1 MKKFPIGTEDFKKV
15 IEGDFYYIDKTS
27 AISLIEENNV
37 DVMLFTR
44 PRRFG
49 KTLFISMLDYFYN
62 IENSSENKKLFN
74 GLDIYKTKYIENQ
87 GKYPTISISLKDLR
101 ASDFNGMLIMLKNKL
116 RPLITKISEFS
127 GLDDELKKSIED
139 IKNMEVNTT
148 SLALQIFTEA
158 YYKHYGKKVILL
170 IDEYEAPILNAYQKG
185 YVDDAL
191 DFFSSFYSSA
201 LKTNPYL
208 EKAVITGITRISQAN
223 IFSGLNN
230 INIYSTD
237 TIDFS
242 NTFGFTQDEV
252 ENALKEYNLS
262 SYKEGVKDYYDGYL
276 FGKTEIYN
284 PWSILNFL
292 KNKELKPYWTKTAST
307 EIISD
312 LLNKS
317 DNITKKKF
325 ITLVK
330 GGKIAVNANY
340 VNELVIK
347 DLADYSKLFA
357 YMIATGYLTY
367 SEDGLVRV
375 VNKEVLY
382 SISNISAYGLY
393 KTPKNLIDAM
403 TALNYG
409 FMDDLK
415 FNLNN
420 IFDETFSYMDM
431 PKTANE
437 LTYHIAFGILLHT
450 MGIGK
455 VISNSEAG
463 LGRYDLVLKNQQ
475 PNMYSYVFE
484 IKVAK
489 NINEIDKKLDEGI
502 RQIKDKN
509 YIEEIKEYNKKMI
522 VCLCFYKKEIKI
534 KYEDIT
540 N

>member
-74 GLDIYKTKYIENQ
+74 GLDISRTKYIDNQ
-87 GKYPTISISLKDLR
+87 GKYPTISITLKDLI
-101 ASDFNGMLIMLKNKL
+101 APSFDSLLKGLSDKFIPIIKKIKKL
-116 RPLITKISEFS
+116 WTLEKEDLNL
-127 GLDDELKKSIED
+127 LDRMNEYDYS
-139 IKNMEVNTT
+139 
-148 SLALQIFTEA
+148 ALSTAILTFTRL
-158 YYKHYGKKVILL
+158 YYENYNKKVILL
-170 IDEYEAPILNAYQKG
+170 IDEYEAPILNAYQNE
-185 YVDDAL
+185 YINEAL
-191 DFFSSFYSSA
+191 QFFSSLYSSA

-237 TIDFS
+237 TLDFS
-242 NTFGFTQDEV
+242 NTFGFTQNEV

>member
-1 MKKFPIGTEDFKKV
+1 MKKLPIGTEDFKKV

-62 IENSSENKKLFN
+62 IENSSDNKKLFN

-87 GKYPTISISLKDLR
+87 GKYPTISITLKDIIAPSFDALLKGL
-101 ASDFNGMLIMLKNKL
+101 SDKFIPIIKKIKKL
-116 RPLITKISEFS
+116 WALEKEDLNL
-127 GLDDELKKSIED
+127 LDRMNEYDYS
-139 IKNMEVNTT
+139 
-148 SLALQIFTEA
+148 ALSKAILTFTRL
-158 YYKHYGKKVILL
+158 YYENYNKKVILL
-170 IDEYEAPILNAYQKG
+170 IDEYEAPILNAYQNG
-185 YVDDAL
+185 YINEAL
-191 DFFSSFYSSA
+191 QFFSSLYSSA

-237 TIDFS
+237 TLDFS

-307 EIISD
+307 EIISSM
-312 LLNKS
+312 LIKASNQIKQTFIELSKNKE
-317 DNITKKKF
+317 
-325 ITLVK
+325 VK
-330 GGKIAVNANY
+330 LRNANP
-340 VNELVIK
+340 NELLIS
-347 DLADYSKLFA
+347 DLADPNKLFA
-357 YMIATGYLTY
+357 YMITTGYITY
-367 SEDGLVRV
+367 TKDGSFKI
-375 VNKEVLY
+375 VNKEVLQ
-382 SISNISAYGLY
+382 SISDISASGLY
-393 KTPKNLIDAM
+393 KVPSDLIGLRDSLNDGNLEGVE
-403 TALNYG
+403 L
-409 FMDDLK
+409 FLK
-415 FNLNN
+415 S
-420 IFDETFSYMDM
+420 IFDDTFSYMDLSK
-431 PKTANE
+431 KTTE
-437 LTYHIAFGILLHT
+437 ETYHIAFASLLYSL
-450 MGIGK
+450 GIGEFK
-455 VISNSEAG
+455 SNKEAG
-463 LGRYDLVLKNQQ
+463 LGRYDIAFKNYDI
-475 PNMYSYVFE
+475 NKYSYIFE
-484 IKVAK
+484 FKKANSIS
-489 NINEIDKKLDEGI
+489 EMGKKLDEGI
-502 RQIKDKN
+502 RQIGDKN

-534 KYEDIT
+534 KYEIIK
-540 N
+540 

>member
-1 MKKFPIGTEDFKKV
+1 MKKLPIGTEDFKKV

-87 GKYPTISISLKDLR
+87 GKYPTISITLKDIIAPSFDALLKGL
-101 ASDFNGMLIMLKNKL
+101 SDKFIPIIKKIKKL
-116 RPLITKISEFS
+116 WALEKEDLNL
-127 GLDDELKKSIED
+127 LDRMNEYDYS
-139 IKNMEVNTT
+139 
-148 SLALQIFTEA
+148 ALSTAILTFTRL
-158 YYKHYGKKVILL
+158 YYENYNKKVILL
-170 IDEYEAPILNAYQKG
+170 IDEYEAPILNAYQNG
-185 YVDDAL
+185 YINEAL
-191 DFFSSFYSSA
+191 QFFSSLYSSA

-415 FNLNN
+415 INLNN

-437 LTYHIAFGILLHT
+437 HTYHIAFGILLHT

-534 KYEDIT
+534 KYEDIIK
-540 N
+540 

>member
-1 MKKFPIGTEDFKKV
+1 MKKLPIGTEDFKKV

-74 GLDIYKTKYIENQ
+74 GLDISRTKYISNQ

-127 GLDDELKKSIED
+127 DLDDELKKSIED
-139 IKNMEVNTT
+139 IKNIEVNTT

-170 IDEYEAPILNAYQKG
+170 IDEYEAPILNAYQNG
-185 YVDDAL
+185 YINEAL
-191 DFFSSFYSSA
+191 QFFSSLYSSA

-237 TIDFS
+237 TLDFS

-307 EIISD
+307 KIISSMLIKASNQIKQTFIELSKNKEVKLRNANPNELLISD
-312 LLNKS
+312 L
-317 DNITKKKF
+317 
-325 ITLVK
+325 
-330 GGKIAVNANY
+330 
-340 VNELVIK
+340 
-347 DLADYSKLFA
+347 ADSNKLFA
-357 YMIATGYLTY
+357 YMITTGYITY
-367 SEDGLVRV
+367 TKDGSFKI
-375 VNKEVLY
+375 VNKEVLQ
-382 SISNISAYGLY
+382 SISDISASGLY
-393 KTPKNLIDAM
+393 KVPSDLIGLRDSLNDGNLEGVE
-403 TALNYG
+403 L
-409 FMDDLK
+409 FLK
-415 FNLNN
+415 S
-420 IFDETFSYMDM
+420 IFDDTFSYMDLSK
-431 PKTANE
+431 KTTE
-437 LTYHIAFGILLHT
+437 ETYHVAFASLLYSL
-450 MGIGK
+450 GIGEFK
-455 VISNSEAG
+455 SNKEAG
-463 LGRYDLVLKNQQ
+463 SGRYDIAFKNYDI
-475 PNMYSYVFE
+475 NKYSYIFE
-484 IKVAK
+484 FKKATSIS
-489 NINEIDKKLDEGI
+489 EMGKKLDEGI
-502 RQIKDKN
+502 NQIKDKN

-534 KYEDIT
+534 KYEIIK
-540 N
+540 

>member
-1 MKKFPIGTEDFKKV
+1 MKKLPIGTEDFKKV

-87 GKYPTISISLKDLR
+87 GEYPTISITLKDIIAPSFDALLKGL
-101 ASDFNGMLIMLKNKL
+101 SDKFIPIIKKIKKL
-116 RPLITKISEFS
+116 WTLEKEDLNLLDRMSEYDYS
-127 GLDDELKKSIED
+127 
-139 IKNMEVNTT
+139 
-148 SLALQIFTEA
+148 ALSTALLTFTRL
-158 YYKHYGKKVILL
+158 YYEHYNKKVIIL
-170 IDEYEAPILNAYQKG
+170 IDEYEAPILNAYQNG
-185 YVDDAL
+185 YINEAL
-191 DFFSSFYSSA
+191 QFFSSLYSSA

-237 TIDFS
+237 TLDFS

-502 RQIKDKN
+502 HQIKDKN

-534 KYEDIT
+534 KYEDIS